1 MTSWSD
7 PAVASMSAFSCPTPW
22 VAALISAAAAV
33 ADGVFE
39 LEIYSSLLYY

>member
-22 VAALISAAAAV
+22 VAALISAAAA
-33 ADGVFE
+33 AAGVFE